1 MASAL
6 HPPCAELRKRRQID
20 TRQVL
25 DARPQALD
33 GAKTARPGVMRGSSS
48 YLLLLTA
55 MLWLSGRCWGEA
67 RLGRWASRKELHSVR
82 RHNTLLAMQGAKAP
96 AVQAAGTL
104 PLQYPEN
111 ISSAERQLLGGL
123 GSVVVE
129 CPSKLGLAGGWE
141 RRALTHMY
149 EAV

>member
-1 MASAL
+1 MAFSF
-6 HPPCAELRKRRQID
+6 HPPCAKLRKRRQTD
-20 TRQVL
+20 TRQV
-25 DARPQALD
+25 LD
-33 GAKTARPGVMRGSSS
+33 GAKTARPGGMRGSSS

-55 MLWLSGRCWGEA
+55 RLWGGRCWGEA
-67 RLGRWASRKELHSVR
+67 RLGHWASRKELHSVS
-82 RHNTLLAMQGAKAP
+82 RHDTLLAMQGAKAP

-129 CPSKLGLAGGWE
+129 RPSKLGLAGGWE
-141 RRALTHMY
+141 KRALTYMY
-149 EAV
+149 EAM